1 MLSPFRIGRDSL
13 FEFSG
18 GPPSQGHSAH
28 FTLVASEVSALHQ
41 SERLRACSSCVGGHM
56 RTRARTRQTGAS
68 RGGHDRFE
76 KAEEVVESR
85 GWIGQ
90 GYSHGAQEFRC
101 VLERCFASSVRLHDP
116 CHSL

>member
-28 FTLVASEVSALHQ
+28 FTPVVSEVSALHQ
-41 SERLRACSSCVGGHM
+41 FERLRACSSCVGGHM
-56 RTRARTRQTGAS
+56 RTGGFTRRIGVS
-68 RGGHDRFE
+68 RGGHRFE
-76 KAEEVVESR
+76 EAEEAVESR
-85 GWIGQ
+85 GWIGR

-101 VLERCFASSVRLHDP
+101 VLEGCFASSVCLHEP
-116 CHSL
+116 RHSL